1 MAGNRLQ
8 RTGSIFERM
17 TGLLRAGAVKERDK
31 PIWYDV
37 YKTFPP
43 KYEPTFSRP
52 PVDKKIEPIF
62 YPEDII
68 RGNFF
73 KMYGSSS
80 TFNML
85 KPDHKSI
92 VQRFVEKYQE
102 LEKSGKF
109 SNEDQIFK
117 MTEAALEQ
125 EGMSFVRRT
134 SAQPRIE
141 AGSREDTE

>member
-17 TGLLRAGAVKERDK
+17 TGLLRAGAVKEQDK

-37 YKTFPP
+37 YKAFPP
-43 KYEPTFSRP
+43 KHEPAYARP
-52 PVDKKIEPIF
+52 PVDKEIQPIF

-68 RGNFF
+68 RGKFF
-73 KMYGSSS
+73 KMYGSSA

-85 KPDHKSI
+85 KSDKKSI

-109 SNEDQIFK
+109 SNEDEIFK
-117 MTEAALEQ
+117 MTEAAFEQ
-125 EGMSFVRRT
+125 EGLSFVRRT
-134 SAQPRIE
+134 PTQSLIE
-141 AGSREDTE
+141 AGFKETTN